1 MIELT
6 LEEFILWVI
15 GVPLLGIGLYS
26 FFAGMKRRSII
37 RGIQQYI
44 VRCRACGYV
53 YQDRSRE
60 RSPEC
65 PECGRG
71 NDRGDSRRL
80 G

>member
-6 LEEFILWVI
+6 MEEVILWVV
-15 GVPLLGIGLYS
+15 GVSLLSIGLYT
-26 FFAGMKRRSII
+26 FFASIKRRSVI
-37 RGIQQYI
+37 RAARLQI
-44 VRCRACGYV
+44 VRCRACGHIYK
-53 YQDRSRE
+53 DLTRE

-65 PECGRG
+65 PECGRS

>member
-6 LEEFILWVI
+6 LEEFLLWVVGVAMLII
-15 GVPLLGIGLYS
+15 GFYTLGAAI
-26 FFAGMKRRSII
+26 KRRSTIRARRLQII
-37 RGIQQYI
+37 
-44 VRCRACGYV
+44 RCRACGHV
-53 YQDRSRE
+53 YQNRSRD

-65 PECGRG
+65 PECGRA

>member
-6 LEEFILWVI
+6 MEEFILWVI
-15 GVPLLGIGLYS
+15 GVPLLSIGFYTL
-26 FFAGMKRRSII
+26 FAGIKRRSAI
-37 RGIQQYI
+37 RARKAQI
-44 VRCRACGYV
+44 VRCRACGHV
-53 YQDRSRE
+53 YQDRSRD

-65 PECGRG
+65 PECSRS